1 MRLDQQWPPDASPI
15 LDASPP
21 DPGPPPNDAAPSANG
36 AHAKAIMNCTNHTRP
51 LVPVRLLPP
60 SLWDAPATSHEAAA
74 SMIDAAGVQRA
85 KVMEVIALAGSQ
97 GATDAEVELETGFR
111 AQSVSP
117 RRGELVTLGVIVDSG
132 QRRRTPSGRSAIVWI
147 LATLA
152 PPAPPTP
159 SAPTETPNAGGG
171 AQ

>member
-1 MRLDQQWPPDASPI
+1 
-15 LDASPP
+15 
-21 DPGPPPNDAAPSANG
+21 
-36 AHAKAIMNCTNHTRP
+36 
-51 LVPVRLLPP
+51 
-60 SLWDAPATSHEAAA
+60 
-74 SMIDAAGVQRA
+74 MIDAAGVQRA